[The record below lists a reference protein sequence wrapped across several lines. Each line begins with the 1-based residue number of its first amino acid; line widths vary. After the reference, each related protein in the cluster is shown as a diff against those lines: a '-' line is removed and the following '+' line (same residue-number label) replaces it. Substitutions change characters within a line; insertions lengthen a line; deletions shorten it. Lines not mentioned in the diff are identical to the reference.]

1 MIAIGKKGP
10 REKLPP
16 KLQEKEFPNDRKP
29 LSETV
34 MEGNFEEKNTYMNNL
49 RTARLKILNN
59 SVLPAVTSSMP
70 KNSGESGEGAPAR
83 STAHLVIRCLENE
96 GVVWSMSSACLV
108 KKISNSSTP

>member
-16 KLQEKEFPNDRKP
+16 KLQEKEFTNDRKP

-59 SVLPAVTSSMP
+59 SVLPAVTLP
-70 KNSGESGEGAPAR
+70 CLRIVESPAKGHQLEAP
-83 STAHLVIRCLENE
+83 LI
-96 GVVWSMSSACLV
+96 
-108 KKISNSSTP
+108 

>member
-83 STAHLVIRCLENE
+83 SAAHLVIRCLENE